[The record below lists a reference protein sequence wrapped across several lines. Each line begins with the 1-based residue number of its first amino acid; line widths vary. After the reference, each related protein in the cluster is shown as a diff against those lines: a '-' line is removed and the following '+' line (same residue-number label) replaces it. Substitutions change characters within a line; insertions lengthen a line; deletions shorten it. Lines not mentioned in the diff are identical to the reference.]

1 MKIKYVTADP
11 TGNITALVEPPIAP
25 ARQPDIAALIMAE
38 RPEVEQVGFLSS
50 APGCH
55 IALRMA
61 GGEFCGNAAMSAAA
75 LFVSRRKSCLGEERI
90 SVRVSGAPR
99 PVTVSVFPKTNGYA
113 GCVGMP
119 LPSKITS
126 VSLPLGGT
134 TMRLPVVILPGI
146 SHVIVPASTGR
157 GTAESAVRSWCERLQ
172 CSALGL
178 MLLDENMRTLTPL
191 VYVPGSDTM
200 FWERSCAS
208 GTAAAGAWLSEHKGG
223 DVSISLLEPGGR
235 LSVEARRLH
244 GRLYSLHL
252 GGNVRITGENIL
264 ETANY

>member
-38 RPEVEQVGFLSS
+38 HPEVEQVGFLSS
-50 APGCH
+50 TPGCH

-75 LFVSRRKSCLGEERI
+75 LYASRRKSCLGEERV
-90 SVRVSGAPR
+90 SVRVSGASR
-99 PVTVSVFPKTNGYA
+99 PVAVSVFPKANGYA
-113 GCVGMP
+113 GCVEMP
-119 LPSKITS
+119 LPSEITS

-134 TMRLPVVILPGI
+134 AMRLPIVHFPGI
-146 SHVIVPASTGR
+146 SHVIVPVPAGR
-157 GTAESAVRSWCERLQ
+157 DAAEAAVRSWCRQLQ

-178 MLLDENMRTLTPL
+178 MMLDENTRALTPL

-200 FWERSCAS
+200 FWEHSCAS
-208 GTAAAGAWLSEHKGG
+208 GTAAAGAWLSELKGT
-223 DVSISLLEPGGR
+223 DISISLLEPGGR
-235 LSVEARRLH
+235 LTVEARRLN

-252 GGNVRITGENIL
+252 GGNVRITGEYIL